1 VDKIVELL
9 RQEDRPVVQ
18 QAVAELDSSTL
29 KTFVT
34 LLLTEEEKQVE
45 KKKDQAKK
53 DAKTAG
59 PDNQCRP

>member
-1 VDKIVELL
+1 M
-9 RQEDRPVVQ
+9 VQ

-34 LLLTEEEKQVE
+34 LLLTEEEKQAE

-53 DAKTAG
+53 DAKANG
-59 PDNQCRP
+59 QDNQCRP

>member
-1 VDKIVELL
+1 VDKIVEML

-18 QAVAELDSSTL
+18 QAVAELDSGVV

-34 LLLTEEEKQVE
+34 LLITEEEKQAE
-45 KKKDQAKK
+45 KKEAAKK
-53 DAKTAG
+53 EAKSSA

>member
-34 LLLTEEEKQVE
+34 LLITEEEKQTE
-45 KKKDQAKK
+45 KKEAAKK
-53 DAKTAG
+53 EAKSSA